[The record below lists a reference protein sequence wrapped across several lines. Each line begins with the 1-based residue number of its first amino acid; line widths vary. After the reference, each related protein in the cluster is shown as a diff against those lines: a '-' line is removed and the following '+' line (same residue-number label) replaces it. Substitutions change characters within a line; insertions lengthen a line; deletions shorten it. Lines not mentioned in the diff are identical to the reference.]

1 MDPNIRIG
9 DAERDEAA
17 RRLGEHHGA
26 GRLSIDEFDERMN
39 LAMEARA
46 AGDLQALFTDLPGDP
61 FHDPTAAPVPA
72 ALPAT
77 GGGVEYVDHAP
88 PPKPFH
94 ASGWMVWG
102 LLILTAAT
110 GGRLWPFLAG
120 LGVWAWV
127 IYPMLA
133 ERQRATAAVERHA
146 YRPGDVESE
155 IRAYLR
161 AGRKVEAIKRWRE
174 LHPDVGLAEAK
185 SAVEA
190 IGRGAG
196 R

>member
-39 LAMEARA
+39 LAMEART

-61 FHDPTAAPVPA
+61 FDDPTPAPAPAKLPPTGGPVQYVEAAPPS
-72 ALPAT
+72 
-77 GGGVEYVDHAP
+77 
-88 PPKPFH
+88 KPFH
-94 ASGWMVWG
+94 ASGWLVWG

-110 GGRLWPFLAG
+110 GGRLWPILAG
-120 LGVWAWV
+120 VGIWAWV
-127 IYPMLA
+127 IYPMMA
-133 ERQRATAAVERHA
+133 ERQRAAGAVERHA
-146 YRPGDVESE
+146 YRPGDIESE

-161 AGRKVEAIKRWRE
+161 ADRKVEAIKRWRE
-174 LHPDVGLAEAK
+174 LHPDTGLAEAK
-185 SAVEA
+185 AAVDQIE
-190 IGRGAG
+190 RGM
-196 R
+196 